1 MPIFTSVGVAAAA
14 AVVAGAAAVVA
25 AAAPVVA
32 APPAVVADELSESSP
47 HAAATS
53 IERNCA
59 THQHHS
65 PHRHTPSGQEGGI
78 ASRSQPR
85 NRASCALSTARC
97 TARATSPTSASVRVR
112 SAAWKRS
119 AYARLR
125 APSPT
130 AARGTRRTDGGRR
143 AAGPRHHA
151 SVRSTSPAG
160 IVSAT
165 SNARSMSLDGYRL
178 IGRYRR
184 SPCGRANRRS
194 RSSST
199 HATRSSMP

>member
-53 IERNCA
+53 ISA
-59 THQHHS
+59 TA
-65 PHRHTPSGQEGGI
+65 PPTNIIRRIDTL
-78 ASRSQPR
+78 PR
-85 NRASCALSTARC
+85 DKKAVLLADLNRAIARRVRSRPHRC

-112 SAAWKRS
+112 SGDCRRS

-125 APSPT
+125 APSPDRRPPVHVEET
-130 AARGTRRTDGGRR
+130 EVGEQRARGITQGSLDVPGRDRHQERRTPGRCR
-143 AAGPRHHA
+143 TTG
-151 SVRSTSPAG
+151 TG
-160 IVSAT
+160 
-165 SNARSMSLDGYRL
+165 
-178 IGRYRR
+178 
-184 SPCGRANRRS
+184 
-194 RSSST
+194 
-199 HATRSSMP
+199 